1 MQINGNTDVGRTR
14 IANEDA
20 FKFGTFED
28 GACWAVVCD
37 GMGGVHGGKI
47 ASSTAIDIVSQKICK
62 CYNPSMR
69 FSSVENLLLSAITT
83 ANCLVFDRA
92 AGDNDLEGM
101 GTTIVA
107 AIIKNG
113 EACIAHVGDSR
124 AYKISGG
131 NKIELITK
139 DHSLVQEMLDLG
151 QITQTEF
158 ENHPR
163 KNIITRAMGVEEKIE
178 IEFNSVDFRKDDAL
192 LLCSDGLS
200 GLVKRDELLQIY
212 KDSDFSTLS
221 DKYIEAANDNGG
233 VDNITVV
240 VMKG

>member
-1 MQINGNTDVGRTR
+1 MHIIGNTDVGRAR

-20 FKFGTFED
+20 FKYGYFDD
-28 GACWAVVCD
+28 GASWAVVCD
-37 GMGGVHGGKI
+37 GMGGVHGGKV
-47 ASSTAIDIVSQKICK
+47 ASSTAIDIVSQKIKK
-62 CYNPSMR
+62 CYNTSMKIPSI
-69 FSSVENLLLSAITT
+69 ENLLLSSITT
-83 ANCLVFDRA
+83 ANCLVYDRGSA
-92 AGDNDLEGM
+92 DKELEGM

-107 AIIKNG
+107 AIVKDG

-124 AYKISGG
+124 AYKIS
-131 NKIELITK
+131 NNEIHLITK

-151 QITQTEF
+151 QITQVEF

-163 KNIITRAMGVEEKIE
+163 KNIITRAMGVEEKVE
-178 IEFNSVDFRKDDAL
+178 IEFNVTSFNKGDVL

-200 GLVKRDELLQIY
+200 GLVKSDSMLEIY
-212 KDSDFSTLS
+212 NSSVFDSLA